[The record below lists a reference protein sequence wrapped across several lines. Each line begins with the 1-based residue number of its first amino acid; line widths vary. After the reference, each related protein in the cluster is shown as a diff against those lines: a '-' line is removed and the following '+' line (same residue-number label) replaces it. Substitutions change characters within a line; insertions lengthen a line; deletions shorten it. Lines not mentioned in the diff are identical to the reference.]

1 MKYLKIFTDFLQDME
16 PLSDDERGRLF
27 SAMLRYAEDQTET
40 DLTGNE
46 RFLWGT
52 AKRHIDTEREYL
64 QRKHEAGSLGGLAK
78 ASAIKQIL
86 ACASTGKQTQA
97 KASQKDKDKEKDNK
111 EILSNESIKKFTVP
125 TVEEVRAYISEHGY
139 SVDAERFVNFYESKG
154 WMVGKSKMK
163 DWQAAVRNWAK
174 DSPKKSQYTN
184 AELERLEVD
193 LTKKRDHTYL
203 PDSWMGIK

>member
-52 AKRHIDTEREYL
+52 AKRQIDTEREYL
-64 QRKHEAGSLGGLAK
+64 QRKHEAGSLGGIAKSSTNKQTLAP
-78 ASAIKQIL
+78 S
-86 ACASTGKQTQA
+86 STRKQTQA
-97 KASQKDKDKEKDNK
+97 KSSQKDKDKEKDNK

-125 TVEEVRAYISEHGY
+125 TVEEVKAYISEHGY
-139 SVDAERFVNFYESKG
+139 SVDAERFVNFYASKG

-174 DSPKKSQYTN
+174 DAPKKSQYNN
-184 AELERLEVD
+184 ADLERLEVD
-193 LTKKRDHTYL
+193 LTKKRDYTYL
-203 PDSWMGIK
+203 PDSWR